1 MLSLQ
6 MKSGDYVTIGN
17 QVVVQVFKESGP
29 QFRISIKAPKEISI
43 VRGKVLE
50 RDGEQRPEG
59 LLDRK
64 PKRSP
69 SDKQHYAQYLQKV
82 KKRQDAYRSG
92 QEICAGVLH
101 QLGEILDNPKHTL
114 RRRELELVRTQ
125 IRELADIW
133 ENLNDGIMNNGN
145 ANGRIVNGGS
155 NRKGVE
161 SKNTENGS
169 GVESA

>member
-29 QFRISIKAPKEISI
+29 QFRVSIKAPREVPI

-69 SDKQHYAQYLQKV
+69 SDKKRYAQYLQKV
-82 KKRQDAYRSG
+82 EKRREDYHDG
-92 QEICAGVLH
+92 QEICAGILY
-101 QLGEILDNPKHTL
+101 QLGEILDNPNHKL
-114 RRRELELVRTQ
+114 RRKELELVRKQ
-125 IRELADIW
+125 VRELAEIW
-133 ENLNDGIMNNGN
+133 ESLNDGIMNDGIHLKN
-145 ANGRIVNGGS
+145 AGGRNL
-155 NRKGVE
+155 
-161 SKNTENGS
+161 ENGS
-169 GVESA
+169 GEDSA

>member
-29 QFRISIKAPKEISI
+29 QFRVSIKAPREVPI

-64 PKRSP
+64 PNVRRPIRNAMRNIFRKS
-69 SDKQHYAQYLQKV
+69 
-82 KKRQDAYRSG
+82 KKG
-92 QEICAGVLH
+92 
-101 QLGEILDNPKHTL
+101 
-114 RRRELELVRTQ
+114 
-125 IRELADIW
+125 
-133 ENLNDGIMNNGN
+133 
-145 ANGRIVNGGS
+145 GRIIMTG
-155 NRKGVE
+155 RRFAPE
-161 SKNTENGS
+161 SYINWAKYWIIRTTN
-169 GVESA
+169 

>member
-29 QFRISIKAPKEISI
+29 QFRISIKAPKEVPI

-82 KKRQDAYRSG
+82 RKRQDTYRSG
-92 QEICAGVLH
+92 QEVCAGVQH

-114 RRRELELVRTQ
+114 RRGELELVRTQ
-125 IRELADIW
+125 MRELADIW
-133 ENLNDGIMNNGN
+133 ESLNEGIMNNGIVS
-145 ANGRIVNGGS
+145 GKVVNGGVGERAAQ
-155 NRKGVE
+155 RK
-161 SKNTENGS
+161 N
-169 GVESA
+169 A